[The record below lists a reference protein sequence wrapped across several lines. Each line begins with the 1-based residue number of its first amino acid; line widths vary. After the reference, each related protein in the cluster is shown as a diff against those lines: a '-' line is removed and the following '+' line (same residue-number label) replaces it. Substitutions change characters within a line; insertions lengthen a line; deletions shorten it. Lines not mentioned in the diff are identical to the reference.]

1 MKKLLAILAL
11 AVSLVFITPSQ
22 QIATANHEVDSNMS
36 AVRWCKQEESFMGMW
51 NVLADGDIELG
62 ISLAQEMVSLNICI
76 TSPVTVK
83 VTLIE
88 QLGDGIY
95 IEGMYF
101 EPWKIYVHH
110 YEYEAFVIMNTHP
123 PLKV

>member
-22 QIATANHEVDSNMS
+22 QKATANHEVNSDMS

-51 NVLADGDIELG
+51 KVLEDGNFELG
-62 ISLAQEMVSLNICI
+62 VSLVQEMVSLNICI
-76 TSPVTVK
+76 TSPVTAK
-83 VTLIE
+83 VTLVE
-88 QLGDGIY
+88 QLSDGIY

>member
-22 QIATANHEVDSNMS
+22 QEATANHKVDTDMV
-36 AVRWCKQEESFMGMW
+36 AVRWCQEEESFMGMW
-51 NVLADGDIELG
+51 KVLADGDIELG
-62 ISLAQEMVSLNICI
+62 ISLVQEMVSLNICI

-88 QLGDGIY
+88 QLSDGVY

-101 EPWKIYVHH
+101 EPWKIYVHD
-110 YEYEAFVIMNTHP
+110 YDYEAFVILNTHP